1 MADLKTVDDQTLEWW
16 VLGTPGTFCGVP
28 NNHYLRLTGSDP
40 LDWHYEETEH
50 IREATTFETKED
62 ALQEIETSLVQNE
75 LEWDYGDVIPLKV
88 TENLTIEAE

>member
-50 IREATTFETKED
+50 IREATTLETKED

>member
-28 NNHYLRLTGSDP
+28 NNHYLRLVGSDP

-50 IREATTFETKED
+50 IREAATFETKED
-62 ALQEIETSLVQNE
+62 ALREIAISLVQNE